1 MTINK
6 LLCQPDGLA
15 LVGATQ
21 VDATLDVT
29 VFSNDVGA
37 IYSCMC
43 GPQDGGSRP
52 FELTH
57 ASICAAVYPVNGH
70 SQDRRACLTGANF
83 GGPRNVI
90 S

>member
-29 VFSNDVGA
+29 S
-37 IYSCMC
+37 SPMM
-43 GPQDGGSRP
+43 
-52 FELTH
+52 
-57 ASICAAVYPVNGH
+57 
-70 SQDRRACLTGANF
+70 
-83 GGPRNVI
+83 
-90 S
+90 

>member
-6 LLCQPDGLA
+6 LLCQPDIGLA

-37 IYSCMC
+37 IYSMRWPSGRRLKALRIDPCIYMR
-43 GPQDGGSRP
+43 GS
-52 FELTH
+52 L
-57 ASICAAVYPVNGH
+57 PVNGH